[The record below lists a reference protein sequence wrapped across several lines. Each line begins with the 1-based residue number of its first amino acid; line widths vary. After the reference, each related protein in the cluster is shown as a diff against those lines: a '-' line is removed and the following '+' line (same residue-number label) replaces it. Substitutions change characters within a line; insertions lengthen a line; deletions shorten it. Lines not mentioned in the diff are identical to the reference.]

1 MLYREQIISNL
12 NEYLDV
18 PSTPEHNGLQVE
30 GKREIERIAFGVSA
44 NMALFKEA
52 LAFKA
57 DMIITHHGLIWDK
70 PQTLTGVFGKRVAFL
85 IKNDINLAAY
95 HLPLDK
101 HPVLGNNACL
111 AKILNLTDIKPF
123 GKYHGI
129 DIGCIGQMKQPQ
141 TIKQI
146 SEVLR
151 GECLPFGKET
161 VKTAAMVSGGAH
173 YMFEQA
179 IEAGADLYITGSRDE
194 YVVEHCREAQIN
206 FIAMG
211 HYNSEKLGIQAL
223 MQYVKDNFK
232 VQTKFIDIP
241 NPF

>member
-1 MLYREQIISNL
+1 MIYREQIINAL

-18 PSTPEHNGLQVE
+18 PSNPEHNGLQVE

-70 PQTLTGVFGKRVAFL
+70 PQTLTGVFGKRAAFL

-101 HPVLGNNACL
+101 HPVIGNNACL
-111 AKILNLTDIKPF
+111 AKLLALQDIKPF
-123 GKYHGI
+123 GEYHGTK
-129 DIGCIGQMKQPQ
+129 IGVIGSLPAPKS
-141 TIKQI
+141 IKEI
-146 SEVLR
+146 YELLN
-151 GECLPFGKET
+151 GECLAFGT
-161 VKTAAMVSGGAH
+161 DIVKKAAIVSGGAH
-173 YMFEQA
+173 DMFEQA
-179 IEAGADLYITGSRDE
+179 IAEGADLYITGSRDE
-194 YVVEHCREAQIN
+194 YVVEHCREAGIN

-211 HYNSEKLGIQAL
+211 HYNSERLGIQAL
-223 MQYVKDNFK
+223 MDYVNKNFK
-232 VQTKFIDIP
+232 AQTKFIEVA

>member
-1 MLYREQIISNL
+1 MIYREQIIKAL

-18 PSTPEHNGLQVE
+18 PSNPEHNGLQVE

-70 PQTLTGVFGKRVAFL
+70 PQPLTGVFGRRAAFL

-101 HPVLGNNACL
+101 HPVIGNNACL
-111 AKILNLTDIKPF
+111 AKLLALQDVKPF
-123 GKYHGI
+123 GDYHGTK
-129 DIGCIGQMKQPQ
+129 IGVSGTLPKPEN
-141 TIKQI
+141 IKNI
-146 SEVLR
+146 YELLN
-151 GECLPFGKET
+151 GECLAFGKDIISK
-161 VKTAAMVSGGAH
+161 VAIVSGGAH
-173 YMFEQA
+173 NMFEQA
-179 IEAGADLYITGSRDE
+179 IEEGADLYITGSRDE
-194 YVVEHCREAQIN
+194 YIVEHCREAEIN

-211 HYNSEKLGIQAL
+211 HYNSERLGIQSL
-223 MQYVKDNFK
+223 MEYVNKNFK
-232 VQTKFIDIP
+232 AQTKFIEVA

>member
-1 MLYREQIISNL
+1 MLYREQIINAL

-18 PSTPEHNGLQVE
+18 SSNPEHNGLQVE

-44 NMALFKEA
+44 NMALFKA
-52 LAFKA
+52 AAAFKA

-70 PQTLTGVFGKRVAFL
+70 PQTITGVFGKRAAFL

-101 HPVLGNNACL
+101 HPVVGNNACL
-111 AKILNLTDIKPF
+111 AKLLALQDIKPF
-123 GKYHGI
+123 GDYHGTK
-129 DIGCIGQMKQPQ
+129 IGVSGTLPAPKS
-141 TIKQI
+141 IKEI
-146 SEVLR
+146 YEVLH
-151 GECLPFGKET
+151 GECLALGKDI
-161 VKTAAMVSGGAH
+161 VKNVAIVSGGAH
-173 YMFEQA
+173 DMFEQA
-179 IEAGADLYITGSRDE
+179 IEEGADLYVTGSRDE
-194 YVVEHCREAQIN
+194 YVVEHCREAEIN

-223 MQYVKDNFK
+223 MEYVNKNFK
-232 VQTKFIDIP
+232 AQTKFIDVA